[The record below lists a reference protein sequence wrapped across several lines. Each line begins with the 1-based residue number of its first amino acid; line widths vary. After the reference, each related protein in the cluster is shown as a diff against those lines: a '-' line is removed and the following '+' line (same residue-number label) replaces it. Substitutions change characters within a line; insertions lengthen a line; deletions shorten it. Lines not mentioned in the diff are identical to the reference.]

1 MIMTTVNQVML
12 NRWTT
17 WTPWTMYLWHQ
28 IPDRHLRNPAGL
40 CSSQLPK
47 IFFKRHVVVQNVE
60 IHSKEI
66 VSVRAWGQCNRNGR
80 SIWSRNRLVLPFKY
94 AQMSITARILV
105 GNACEWTNGRLSLA
119 SYLALTISPTRH
131 VGIRNEYAYWTCN
144 EHGQELLSC
153 NIPLQQN

>member
-1 MIMTTVNQVML
+1 MIMTTVNAEPMNHVDIVDNVCMASD
-12 NRWTT
+12 T
-17 WTPWTMYLWHQ
+17 WPASAKPW
-28 IPDRHLRNPAGL
+28 RG
-40 CSSQLPK
+40 SSQLPK
-47 IFFKRHVVVQNVE
+47 FFFKRHVVVQNVE

-80 SIWSRNRLVLPFKY
+80 SIWSRNRLVLPFKC